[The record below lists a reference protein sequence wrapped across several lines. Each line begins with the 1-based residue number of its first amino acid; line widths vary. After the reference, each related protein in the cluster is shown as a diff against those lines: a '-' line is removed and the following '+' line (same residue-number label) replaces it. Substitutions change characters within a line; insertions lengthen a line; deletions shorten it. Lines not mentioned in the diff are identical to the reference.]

1 MSKRPD
7 NRILLLILVILVAV
21 FLVAKFL
28 KTGKTEKSFK
38 TELVQLDTSKITTIL
53 LYPKADDLEE
63 IRFVLNG
70 NNWTVSKD
78 GVISDVGDN
87 AVEGLLAQL
96 IQVKPKRLAA
106 RSKERWEEY
115 QLTDSL
121 ATRIRVIEKGNNETL
136 DLMIGKFT
144 YQQSNDPY
152 GGRGNVI
159 GTTYV
164 RLWDEEEIY
173 AVDGF
178 LSMSVNREFNSWRN
192 QVITNTRKEDVTKL
206 IFSYPADTGFIALK
220 NDSIWMANGEVADS
234 LKIDQFLSSLSYKNS
249 SEFKDDFI
257 PSLNPD
263 FQLTIEGNNF
273 SPVSIQVFS
282 IADDQYVINS
292 SLNPGSYFQSKREG
306 LYSDLFKSSSYFL
319 TPE

>member
-7 NRILLLILVILVAV
+7 NRILLLILIILVAV

-53 LYPKADDLEE
+53 LYPKAEDLEE

-87 AVEGLLAQL
+87 SVEGLLAQL

-106 RSKERWEEY
+106 RSTEKWEEY

-249 SEFKDDFI
+249 SEFTDDFT
-257 PSLNPD
+257 PSSNPD

-282 IADDQYVINS
+282 IAGDLYVINS